1 MGFLLSNVF
10 GLEKGAR
17 FFFYVH
23 YIIQI
28 HFTIFACRITIITLK
43 TLYLSISPLLYTGSS
58 FSLWKVTKIIFLFHQ
73 TILCRK
79 KFCGYRFRLHVLLLK
94 LSTVSINSLLR
105 RVEFID
111 FCGWFL
117 HASFLSDHFL
127 ELFTWKKWR
136 MIISCKFA

>member
-1 MGFLLSNVF
+1 MLPALNGLLHRFSPASLLARYNPTYAPELYHLQDVCARGVF
-10 GLEKGAR
+10 FVPTTNAR
-17 FFFYVH
+17 
-23 YIIQI
+23 
-28 HFTIFACRITIITLK
+28 TM
-43 TLYLSISPLLYTGSS
+43 LLYTGSS

-73 TILCRK
+73 NYFSRK

-117 HASFLSDHFL
+117 HASFLSDHF
-127 ELFTWKKWR
+127 F
-136 MIISCKFA
+136 

>member
-1 MGFLLSNVF
+1 MSSDWKRVLVS
-10 GLEKGAR
+10 
-17 FFFYVH
+17 FFMFIISYR
-23 YIIQI
+23 YILPS
-28 HFTIFACRITIITLK
+28 FACRITIITLK

-73 TILCRK
+73 NYFSRK

-117 HASFLSDHFL
+117 HASFLSDHF
-127 ELFTWKKWR
+127 FRVIHMKKWR